1 MSEFTR
7 LDPDQLF
14 NVSLAGSIDFMDV
27 WYQDEDAQPPVMT
40 QGMCPNRLGSGED
53 SAYAVS
59 QAYVVNMPTYVEGK
73 FSQNSAYGVNL
84 AYVVNMP
91 TYVEGKPS
99 QNKRKETPFT

>member
-1 MSEFTR
+1 
-7 LDPDQLF
+7 
-14 NVSLAGSIDFMDV
+14 MDV

-73 FSQNSAYGVNL
+73 LSQDSAYGVSQ

-91 TYVEGKPS
+91 TYVEGKLS
-99 QNKRKETPFT
+99 H

>member
-1 MSEFTR
+1 
-7 LDPDQLF
+7 
-14 NVSLAGSIDFMDV
+14 MDV

-73 FSQNSAYGVNL
+73 L
-84 AYVVNMP
+84 
-91 TYVEGKPS
+91 S
-99 QNKRKETPFT
+99 QNKRKETPFKWMWIIKWTLHTPAYV